1 VSIFRGQVLPANIAQ
16 QSSNNKVFPLPISLI
31 LVAKPEFTPVKANL
45 SLIPM
50 QPTVMNLA
58 CVTLGMSMPE
68 ALIAATLNAAASLGR
83 GSTHGA
89 IQKGRVGDLVIIN
102 AHK

>member
-1 VSIFRGQVLPANIAQ
+1 MCSQKMLVSPNFALRSTSI
-16 QSSNNKVFPLPISLI
+16 KISL
-31 LVAKPEFTPVKANL
+31 
-45 SLIPM
+45 LI

-58 CVTLGMSMPE
+58 CVMLGMSMPE

-89 IQKGRVGDLVIIN
+89 IQKGRVGDLIIIN
-102 AHK
+102 ADK

>member
-1 VSIFRGQVLPANIAQ
+1 MQ
-16 QSSNNKVFPLPISLI
+16 
-31 LVAKPEFTPVKANL
+31 LVDSCRSTPHSPNTQDKRKFTALNL
-45 SLIPM
+45 LLM

-58 CVTLGMSMPE
+58 CTMFGMSMPE

-102 AHK
+102 ANK

>member
-1 VSIFRGQVLPANIAQ
+1 VS
-16 QSSNNKVFPLPISLI
+16 VFLI
-31 LVAKPEFTPVKANL
+31 QLADSCKSTLHSPYTKDNRKFTALNL
-45 SLIPM
+45 LM

-58 CVTLGMSMPE
+58 CTMLGMSMPE

-102 AHK
+102 ANK

>member
-1 VSIFRGQVLPANIAQ
+1 
-16 QSSNNKVFPLPISLI
+16 
-31 LVAKPEFTPVKANL
+31 
-45 SLIPM
+45 M

-58 CVTLGMSMPE
+58 CTMFGMSMPE

-102 AHK
+102 ANK

>member
-1 VSIFRGQVLPANIAQ
+1 MVGDK
-16 QSSNNKVFPLPISLI
+16 NNFVPCSQKTLISLKCALRTTSI
-31 LVAKPEFTPVKANL
+31 KG
-45 SLIPM
+45 SLLI

-68 ALIAATLNAAASLGR
+68 ALIAATLNAAAALGR

-89 IQKGRVGDLVIIN
+89 IQKGRVGDLIIIN
-102 AHK
+102 AEK

>member
-1 VSIFRGQVLPANIAQ
+1 MQLTDSYKSTLHSEHTQDKRM
-16 QSSNNKVFPLPISLI
+16 
-31 LVAKPEFTPVKANL
+31 FTALNL
-45 SLIPM
+45 LM
-50 QPTVMNLA
+50 VQPTVMNLA
-58 CVTLGMSMPE
+58 CTMLGMSMPE

-102 AHK
+102 ANK

>member
-1 VSIFRGQVLPANIAQ
+1 
-16 QSSNNKVFPLPISLI
+16 
-31 LVAKPEFTPVKANL
+31 
-45 SLIPM
+45 M
-50 QPTVMNLA
+50 VMNLA
-58 CVTLGMSMPE
+58 CVMLGMSMPE

-102 AHK
+102 AEK

>member
-1 VSIFRGQVLPANIAQ
+1 MLGAR
-16 QSSNNKVFPLPISLI
+16 K
-31 LVAKPEFTPVKANL
+31 FTALNL
-45 SLIPM
+45 LMM

-58 CVTLGMSMPE
+58 CIMLGMSMPE

-89 IQKGRVGDLVIIN
+89 IQKGRVGDFVIIN
-102 AHK
+102 AKK

>member
-1 VSIFRGQVLPANIAQ
+1 MQLTDSCKSTL
-16 QSSNNKVFPLPISLI
+16 QSPYTQDKR
-31 LVAKPEFTPVKANL
+31 KFTALNL
-45 SLIPM
+45 LMM

-58 CVTLGMSMPE
+58 CTLLGMSMPE

-102 AHK
+102 ADK